1 VREDIITLGGP
12 GRLSRGD
19 ADESIEMLFDEHY
32 PRIVYAAL
40 ALAGDWDPAERLA
53 REAYLRLWRRWRW
66 IADPE
71 VAPFYLQRTLV
82 NLSRTSSWRAMLER
96 LAPRTNDREREHGAP
111 EHGPQSDP
119 GPVTALRRALAG
131 LPIRQRECVVSRCLI
146 GFSETDTAD
155 LLGIS
160 VRSVRTQTHQGLRQ
174 LRDGLGGRD
183 QRSGSDA
190 EAGSGRLSDEDLQGE
205 LRKLWLAEMPAALAR
220 RQIDVKRAWREFQA
234 LRTRSGTKRR
244 RAIATVSVAAVIGG
258 VFAFP
263 GLSSRHQPSPAPQPV
278 ASPTIPVAPRSYPG
292 AVAARMSMSGVT
304 TVVGDA
310 AFAWLVRAIVPPP
323 GLRTSYQLAGINLS
337 TGRIMFRTNLG
348 YGYPAIAA
356 GGGRLWMTTPNGQ
369 AGGQIVRIDLTTG
382 KILSS
387 IHLAAGACTHLAFGS
402 GHLFAAC
409 RDGRSGG
416 TEFWRINPATEQ
428 AFQLTSPVR
437 GFISSLV
444 AAPGTL
450 WYLVNDW
457 RIRGLTNVNG
467 NPQPVSVRDPNY
479 YQTMPGG
486 QGLVYGDGSLWA
498 LSGGERLAR
507 IDPGTGRVVRRFN
520 YRNFDPARAG
530 GLDFL
535 TAGGGWLWFLDNGY
549 PFSGV
554 LRVSE
559 ATGRPAGG
567 VSVAP
572 ASCGQVICSEIFYTP
587 GSVWM
592 PTAELLIRIDT
603 SRLPS

>member
-1 VREDIITLGGP
+1 
-12 GRLSRGD
+12 
-19 ADESIEMLFDEHY
+19 
-32 PRIVYAAL
+32 
-40 ALAGDWDPAERLA
+40 
-53 REAYLRLWRRWRW
+53 
-66 IADPE
+66 
-71 VAPFYLQRTLV
+71 
-82 NLSRTSSWRAMLER
+82 
-96 LAPRTNDREREHGAP
+96 
-111 EHGPQSDP
+111 
-119 GPVTALRRALAG
+119 
-131 LPIRQRECVVSRCLI
+131 
-146 GFSETDTAD
+146 
-155 LLGIS
+155 
-160 VRSVRTQTHQGLRQ
+160 
-174 LRDGLGGRD
+174 
-183 QRSGSDA
+183 
-190 EAGSGRLSDEDLQGE
+190 
-205 LRKLWLAEMPAALAR
+205 
-220 RQIDVKRAWREFQA
+220 
-234 LRTRSGTKRR
+234 
-244 RAIATVSVAAVIGG
+244 
-258 VFAFP
+258 
-263 GLSSRHQPSPAPQPV
+263 
-278 ASPTIPVAPRSYPG
+278 
-292 AVAARMSMSGVT
+292 MSGVT

-310 AFAWLVRAIVPPP
+310 TFAWLVRAIVPPP

-348 YGYPAIAA
+348 YSDPAIAA

-387 IHLAAGACTHLAFGS
+387 IHLAAGTCTHLAFGS

-428 AFQLTSPVR
+428 TFQLTSPVR

-507 IDPGTGRVVRRFN
+507 IDPGTGRVERRFN

-559 ATGRPAGG
+559 ETGRPAGG